1 MGFRLPTL
9 LPSAI
14 INGTVNDKALSEHV
28 KDLLRAPGLSAFE
41 APVREVVAAAWKP
54 YAPKQTVS
62 RLGSLHALQ
71 SGTGR
76 NNRPKILLAAHM
88 DMVGLMVTQVAGGFC
103 RITEIGGLDARIL
116 PGQAVVIHGRE
127 DVPAAVVLPPAALL
141 PPDRKAE
148 IPRLRD
154 LWLDTGLPETEA
166 GRLIRTGDTASFSQ
180 PPMDLA
186 GGRIAGRSL
195 DDRAGVAALT
205 VCLEELAAR
214 PHRWDVIAAA
224 TVQEE
229 ETLGGAATSSFALH
243 PDLAIAVDVTFGAAP
258 GLPEHKTFALGEG
271 PTIGLGPN
279 VHPGVHRWMIRAAAK
294 AGIKYALEVMPA
306 HSGTDAFAMQVT
318 AEGIPTGVIGIPL
331 RSMHTAVEI
340 VALSDIRAAGH
351 LLAEGIGALD
361 DGFLSKLRWE

>member
-1 MGFRLPTL
+1 M
-9 LPSAI
+9 
-14 INGTVNDKALSEHV
+14 NDKDLSEHL
-28 KDLLRAPGLSAFE
+28 KSLLRAPGLSAFE
-41 APVREVVAAAWKP
+41 APVRELVEAAWKP

-71 SGTGR
+71 PGTGR
-76 NNRPKILLAAHM
+76 SPRPKILLAAHM
-88 DMVGLMVTQVAGGFC
+88 DMMGLMVTQVEGGFC

-116 PGQAVVIHGRE
+116 PGQMVVIHGRE
-127 DVPAAVVLPPAALL
+127 DVPATVVMPPAALL

-154 LWLDTGLPETEA
+154 LWLDTGLPEAEA
-166 GRLIRTGDTASFSQ
+166 ARLIRTGDTAAFFQ
-180 PPMDLA
+180 PPLDLA

-205 VCLEELAAR
+205 VCLAALAAR
-214 PHRWDVIAAA
+214 PHPWDVIAAA

-243 PDLAIAVDVTFGAAP
+243 PDIAIAVDVTFGAAP
-258 GLPEHKTFALGEG
+258 GLPEHKTYPLGEG
-271 PTIGLGPN
+271 PTIGMGPN
-279 VHPGVHRWMIRAAAK
+279 VHPGVHRWLIQTAAK
-294 AGIKYALEVMPA
+294 AGIKYALEIMPT
-306 HSGTDAFAMQVT
+306 HSGTDAIAMQVA

-331 RSMHTAVEI
+331 RSMHTAVET
-340 VALSDIRAAGH
+340 VALADIQSAGR

-361 DGFLSKLRWE
+361 DGFLPNLRWE

>member
-1 MGFRLPTL
+1 M
-9 LPSAI
+9 
-14 INGTVNDKALSEHV
+14 NEKALAEHL
-28 KDLLRAPGLSAFE
+28 KDLIRAPGLSAFE
-41 APVREVVAAAWKP
+41 APVRELVAAAWEP
-54 YAPKQTVS
+54 YTTDQSVS

-71 SGTGR
+71 KGIGKTP
-76 NNRPKILLAAHM
+76 RPKILLAAHM
-88 DMVGLMVTQVAGGFC
+88 DMVGLMVTQVEGGFC
-103 RITEIGGLDARIL
+103 RITQVGGLDARIL

-127 DVPAAVVLPPAALL
+127 DVPATIVFPPAALL

-148 IPRLRD
+148 IPRLQD
-154 LWLDTGLPETEA
+154 LWLDTGLPEPEA
-166 GRLIRTGDTASFSQ
+166 ARLIRTGDTADFMQ

-205 VCLEELAAR
+205 VCLAELAAR

-279 VHPGVHRWMIRAAAK
+279 VHPGVHRWMIRTAAK
-294 AGIKYALEVMPA
+294 AGIKYGLEVMPT
-306 HSGTDAFAMQVT
+306 HSGTDAYAMQVS

-340 VALSDIRAAGH
+340 VALADIQAAGH
-351 LLAEGIGALD
+351 LLAEGIAVLD